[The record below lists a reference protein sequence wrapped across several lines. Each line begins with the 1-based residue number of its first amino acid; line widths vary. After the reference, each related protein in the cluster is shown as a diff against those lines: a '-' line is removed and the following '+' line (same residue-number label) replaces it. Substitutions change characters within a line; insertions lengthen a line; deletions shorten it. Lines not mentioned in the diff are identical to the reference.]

1 MEQEIRLS
9 VIVPVYNVERY
20 LERCVASL
28 LDQPGT
34 NLEVILVDDGSTD
47 GSEALCNQI
56 AAGDSRVRVI
66 HKKNGGLSSARN
78 MGLEQAVGDYITF
91 VDSDDWVEP
100 GCYAQALELL
110 EESGAQ
116 MLCGGRYDVNADT
129 GEKKLG
135 LCPTETKCISGKEL
149 AGKIFLWDHCDSSAC
164 DKIYRR
170 QLFETLRYP
179 EGMICEDVPV
189 IYRVGLLAEKVLMW
203 NHPYYCYFHRPGS
216 ITNRAVSEKTFHF
229 SQHARQIYQD
239 IREHHPDIEPQAHY
253 LLVRALSHLL
263 LMLIQSGP
271 ETRRRYAS
279 QIRET
284 RRELR
289 THTGFFLTYGWFS
302 TKERVRNLLLA
313 MGIYDR
319 ITQQKHKE

>member
-47 GSEALCNQI
+47 GSGALCDQI
-56 AAGDSRVRVI
+56 AAGDGRVRVI

-78 MGLEQAVGDYITF
+78 MGLDQAVGDYITF

-100 GCYAQALELL
+100 VCYAQALELL

>member
-47 GSEALCNQI
+47 GSGALCDQI
-56 AAGDSRVRVI
+56 AAGDGRVRVI

-100 GCYAQALELL
+100 GCYAQALALL

-116 MLCGGRYDVNADT
+116 MLCGGRYDVNVDKKK
-129 GEKKLG
+129 KKLG

-149 AGKIFLWDHCDSSAC
+149 AGRIFLWDHCDSSAC

-170 QLFETLRYP
+170 HLFETLRFP
-179 EGMICEDVPV
+179 EGVICEDVPV

-302 TKERVRNLLLA
+302 PKERVRNLLLA